1 MTLFLGGNEFWMIN
15 ILVKN
20 IILKDILQFGEC
32 HLKFKKKL
40 DGMHIIILVREN
52 KEELSQ
58 RKLWR
63 TRKWSSMALPHLT
76 FNLHTLTCVHKH
88 FLKNCFTSYP
98 VTCSF
103 DTTIYWVSLSPS
115 FILIKAA
122 WYSTQW
128 KNCNWFNH
136 PPQMNIFKSC

>member
-1 MTLFLGGNEFWMIN
+1 MIN

-63 TRKWSSMALPHLT
+63 TRK
-76 FNLHTLTCVHKH
+76 
-88 FLKNCFTSYP
+88 
-98 VTCSF
+98 
-103 DTTIYWVSLSPS
+103 
-115 FILIKAA
+115 
-122 WYSTQW
+122 
-128 KNCNWFNH
+128 
-136 PPQMNIFKSC
+136 